1 MKGERIMRKEKFFI
15 NIFWVVIG
23 VVLLGCG
30 IAGIVDY
37 FWSGMGGALIG
48 VGVIQIIKY
57 IKYCKNPEYREKMEI
72 ERNDERNKF
81 IGGRAWA
88 WAGYFYVMINAVGTI
103 AFKIMEND
111 LLSQYCA
118 YSVCIILVLY
128 WLSFLFLRKKY

>member
-1 MKGERIMRKEKFFI
+1 MKIEKRVYI
-15 NIFWVVIG
+15 SVFWVVIG
-23 VVLLGCG
+23 LVLIACG
-30 IAGIVDY
+30 IFDIVDS

-48 VGVIQIIKY
+48 VGAIRIYQY
-57 IKYCKNPEYREKMEI
+57 IKYRKNPEYREKVEI

-88 WAGYFYVMINAVGTI
+88 WAGYFFVLINAVCTI

-118 YSVCIILVLY
+118 YSVCGILILY
-128 WLSFLFLRKKY
+128 WVAFLFLRKKY

>member
-1 MKGERIMRKEKFFI
+1 MKKEKLFI

-30 IAGIVDY
+30 IFDIVDS

-48 VGVIQIIKY
+48 VGAINIIK
-57 IKYCKNPEYREKMEI
+57 IVKYHKNPEYREKVEI
-72 ERNDERNKF
+72 EANDERNKF

-88 WAGYFYVMINAVGTI
+88 WSGYIFVMINAVGTI
-103 AFKIMEND
+103 AFKVMNND

-118 YSVCIILVLY
+118 FSVCGILILY
-128 WLSFLFLRKKY
+128 WVFFLFLRKKY